1 MTAQSNSALQA
12 KRSAAKNASSE
23 TPRTKV
29 LAGEALLCDMAK
41 HRKQV
46 SATKESA
53 RQFLIDLGVLTKS
66 GKRKTLI
73 RD

>member
-1 MTAQSNSALQA
+1 MASQSHSTSQA
-12 KRSAAKNASSE
+12 KRTAAKNAAFE
-23 TPRTKV
+23 TPQAKV
-29 LAGEALLCDMAK
+29 LVGEALLRDMAK

-53 RQFLIDLGVLTKS
+53 RQFLIDLGVLTQS

>member
-1 MTAQSNSALQA
+1 MTSQSRSASQA
-12 KRSAAKNASSE
+12 KRSAAKNTVSE
-23 TPRTKV
+23 TRPTQV
-29 LAGEALLCDMAK
+29 LAGEALLRGMAK

-46 SATKESA
+46 SSTKESA

-66 GKRKTLI
+66 GERKTLI

>member
-1 MTAQSNSALQA
+1 MTTQSHSASQA
-12 KRSAAKNASSE
+12 KRSAAKNAASE

-29 LAGEALLCDMAK
+29 LAGEALLRDMAK

-53 RQFLIDLGVLTKS
+53 RQFLIDLGVLTQS
-66 GKRKTLI
+66 GRRKTLI

>member
-1 MTAQSNSALQA
+1 MATQSHSASLT
-12 KRSAAKNASSE
+12 KRSAAQKAASE
-23 TPRTKV
+23 TPRAKV
-29 LAGEALLCDMAK
+29 LAGEALLRDMAK

-53 RQFLIDLGVLTKS
+53 RRFLIELGVLTQS